1 MGMLVRLMF
10 EVYKKFVYPDKLSYL
25 RIDTVRLDLSFEGLQ
40 MSNEIITED
49 EMFEK
54 VLKLTE
60 SSSNQIKY
68 S

>member
-54 VLKLTE
+54 VL
-60 SSSNQIKY
+60 
-68 S
+68 